1 MELRQVRYFVAVAE
15 ELHFGRAAGRVHV
28 AQPALSKQVMN
39 LEHELGAR
47 LLNRRGRKVE
57 LTEAGRVFLERARV
71 ILEGVAEA
79 ELATAR
85 AGRGETG
92 RLTVGF
98 TGMALYG
105 ATPRIVKAFGE
116 RHPGVD
122 IALREMN
129 TPAMTEAVLAKRVD
143 VGFMHPPVG
152 ESGEEL
158 AVERMMSEP
167 LIAALPEG
175 HPLSGLPEVPLG
187 RLAEE
192 RFVIVP
198 RDEGPELHDRI
209 MGTCHASGLS
219 PTVANRSAPS
229 QTTALGLVAA
239 GVGVS
244 LVWECM
250 RNLGRSGVVYR
261 PLAGQTPRLETALAW
276 RKDDPSP
283 ILASFLALASEF
295 ANDTESERLEAEPH
309 PDRTREA
316 VLST

>member
-1 MELRQVRYFVAVAE
+1 VELRQVRYFVAVAE
-15 ELHFGRAAGRVHV
+15 ELHFGRAAGRVRV

-39 LEHELGAR
+39 LERELGAR
-47 LLNRRGRKVE
+47 LLDRRGRKVE

-71 ILEGVAEA
+71 ILDQVVEA
-79 ELATAR
+79 ELAAAR
-85 AGRGETG
+85 AGSGEIG

-105 ATPRIVKAFGE
+105 VAPRIVKAFGD
-116 RHPGVD
+116 RYPGVD
-122 IALREMN
+122 LALREM
-129 TPAMTEAVLAKRVD
+129 TTHAMAEALLGRRVD
-143 VGFMHPPVG
+143 VGFLHPPV
-152 ESGEEL
+152 EEAAGEEL
-158 AVERMMSEP
+158 AVEGMTSEP
-167 LIAALPEG
+167 LSAALPED
-175 HPLSGLPEVPLG
+175 HALCGLPEVSIG

-198 RDEGPELHDRI
+198 RDEGPELHDQI

-219 PTVANRSAPS
+219 PAAANRNAPS
-229 QTTALGLVAA
+229 QTTALSLVAA

-261 PLAGQTPRLETALAW
+261 PLAGQTPQLKTALAW

-283 ILASFLALASEF
+283 TIATFLALAREF
-295 ANDTESERLEAEPH
+295 ATYTEGLKAEPY
-309 PDRTREA
+309 A
-316 VLST
+316 VEPGT

>member
-15 ELHFGRAAGRVHV
+15 ELHFGRAASRVHV

-39 LEHELGAR
+39 LERELGAQ
-47 LLNRRGRKVE
+47 LFDRRGRKVE
-57 LTEAGRVFLERARV
+57 LTEAGRVFLERALV

-79 ELATAR
+79 ELAAAR

-105 ATPRIVKAFGE
+105 AAPRIVKAFGE
-116 RHPGVD
+116 RHPGVGL
-122 IALREMN
+122 ALREMR
-129 TPAMTEAVLAKRVD
+129 TPDMVKALRDRRVD
-143 VGFMHPPVG
+143 VGFLHPPLR
-152 ESGEEL
+152 EEAGGAL
-158 AVERMMSEP
+158 ALEVMASEP
-167 LIAALPEG
+167 LIAALPED
-175 HPLSGLPEVPLG
+175 HELCDLPEVSLG

-198 RDEGPELHDRI
+198 RDEGPELHDRV
-209 MGTCHASGLS
+209 MGTCRASGLS
-219 PTVANRSAPS
+219 PAVANRNAPS

-250 RNLGRSGVVYR
+250 RDLGRSGVVYR

-276 RKDDPSP
+276 RPDASSP
-283 ILASFLALASEF
+283 VLAAFVALAREF
-295 ANDTESERLEAEPH
+295 AIGIEGPEAQPNAYR
-309 PDRTREA
+309 PRDVA
-316 VLST
+316 LST

>member
-15 ELHFGRAAGRVHV
+15 ELHFGWAARRVHV

-39 LEHELGAR
+39 LEHELGVR
-47 LLNRRGRKVE
+47 LLDRRGRKVE

-71 ILEGVAEA
+71 VLEGVAEA
-79 ELATAR
+79 ELAAAR
-85 AGRGETG
+85 AGSGETG

-105 ATPRIVKAFGE
+105 AIPGIVKAFGE
-116 RHPGVD
+116 RYPGVD
-122 IALREMN
+122 LALREMR
-129 TPAMTEAVLAKRVD
+129 TPAMTEALLGRRLD
-143 VGFMHPPVG
+143 IGFLHPPVG
-152 ESGEEL
+152 ETAGEAL
-158 AVERMMSEP
+158 AVEGITSEP
-167 LIAALPEG
+167 LIAAVPEG
-175 HPLSGLPEVPLG
+175 HELCGLPEVPLD

-209 MGTCHASGLS
+209 MGTCHVSGVS
-219 PTVANRSAPS
+219 PAVANRNAPS

-250 RNLGRSGVVYR
+250 RSLGRSGVVYR
-261 PLAGQTPRLETALAW
+261 PLVGQTPRMETALAW
-276 RKDDPSP
+276 LRDDPSP
-283 ILASFLALASEF
+283 VLALFLAL
-295 ANDTESERLEAEPH
+295 
-309 PDRTREA
+309 TRE
-316 VLST
+316 LKTTGSI

>member
-15 ELHFGRAAGRVHV
+15 ELHFGRAARRVHV

-39 LEHELGAR
+39 LERELGAR
-47 LLNRRGRKVE
+47 LLDRRGRKVE

-71 ILEGVAEA
+71 ILDQIGEA
-79 ELATAR
+79 GEEAAR
-85 AGRGETG
+85 AGRGEVG
-92 RLTVGF
+92 RLSVGF
-98 TGMALYG
+98 TGMTLYG
-105 ATPRIVKAFGE
+105 AVPRIVRAFGE
-116 RHPGVD
+116 RYPGVD
-122 IALREMN
+122 LALREMC
-129 TPAMTEAVLAKRVD
+129 TPTMTEGLLGRRVD
-143 VGFMHPPVG
+143 IGFLHPPVG
-152 ESGEEL
+152 EAVGKEL
-158 AVERMMSEP
+158 AVKGMMSEP
-167 LIAALPEG
+167 LIVALPED
-175 HPLSGLPEVPLG
+175 HALSGLPEVPLG

-209 MGTCHASGLS
+209 MSTCHASGLS
-219 PTVANRSAPS
+219 PAIANQNAPS

-276 RKDDPSP
+276 RRDDSSP
-283 ILASFLALASEF
+283 VLAAFLALVREVAGK
-295 ANDTESERLEAEPH
+295 TEGLETEPDA
-309 PDRTREA
+309 DRPRD
-316 VLST
+316 VLLST

>member
-15 ELHFGRAAGRVHV
+15 ELHFGRAAKRVHV

-39 LEHELGAR
+39 LERELGAR
-47 LLNRRGRKVE
+47 LLERRGRKVE
-57 LTEAGRVFLERARV
+57 LTEAGRVFLERALV

-85 AGRGETG
+85 AGSGEMG

-105 ATPRIVKAFGE
+105 VAPRIVKAFGE

-122 IALREMN
+122 LALREMR
-129 TPAMTEAVLAKRVD
+129 TPAMTEALLGKRLD
-143 VGFMHPPVG
+143 VGFLHPPVG
-152 ESGEEL
+152 AAGETL
-158 AVERMMSEP
+158 AFEGVTSEP

-175 HPLSGLPEVPLG
+175 HALCELPEVPLG

-219 PTVANRSAPS
+219 PSVANRNAPS

-244 LVWECM
+244 LVWESM

-276 RKDDPSP
+276 RSDDPSP
-283 ILASFLALASEF
+283 ILAAFLALAREF
-295 ANDTESERLEAEPH
+295 ATDAQGPEAKPRA
-309 PDRTREA
+309 DRTRGA
-316 VLST
+316 ISST

>member
-39 LEHELGAR
+39 LERELGAR
-47 LLNRRGRKVE
+47 LLARRGRKVE
-57 LTEAGRVFLERARV
+57 LTEAGRVFLERARI

-79 ELATAR
+79 ELAAAR
-85 AGRGETG
+85 AGSGETG

-105 ATPRIVKAFGE
+105 IAPRIVKAFGA
-116 RHPGVD
+116 RRPGVD
-122 IALREMN
+122 LTLREMS
-129 TPAMTEAVLAKRVD
+129 TPAMAEALLGRRVD
-143 VGFMHPPVG
+143 VGFLHPPMEEAAG
-152 ESGEEL
+152 EAL
-158 AVERMMSEP
+158 AVEGMMYEP
-167 LIAALPEG
+167 LIAALPDG
-175 HPLSGLPEVPLG
+175 HSLSELPEVPLD

-219 PTVANRSAPS
+219 PAVANRNAPS

-250 RNLGRSGVVYR
+250 RNLGRFGVVYR

-283 ILASFLALASEF
+283 ILAAFVALAGEF
-295 ANDTESERLEAEPH
+295 ANDTERLEAEPCA
-309 PDRTREA
+309 DRTRGEI
-316 VLST
+316 LST

>member
-15 ELHFGRAAGRVHV
+15 ELHFGRAARRVHV

-39 LEHELGAR
+39 LERELGAR
-47 LLNRRGRKVE
+47 LLARRGRKVE
-57 LTEAGRVFLERARV
+57 LTEAGRVFLERALV

-79 ELATAR
+79 ELAAAR
-85 AGRGETG
+85 AGSGETG

-105 ATPRIVKAFGE
+105 AAPRIVKAFGE
-116 RHPGVD
+116 RYPGVNL
-122 IALREMN
+122 ALREMG
-129 TPAMTEAVLAKRVD
+129 TSAMTEALLGRRLD
-143 VGFMHPPVG
+143 VGFLHPPVG
-152 ESGEEL
+152 EVETL
-158 AVERMMSEP
+158 AVEGMTSEP
-167 LIAALPEG
+167 LILALPED
-175 HPLSGLPEVPLG
+175 HVLSGLPEVPLD
-187 RLAEE
+187 RVAEE

-209 MGTCHASGLS
+209 MGTCRASGLS
-219 PTVANRSAPS
+219 PSVANRNAPS

-261 PLAGQTPRLETALAW
+261 PLAGETPHLETALAW
-276 RKDDPSP
+276 RPDDPSP
-283 ILASFLALASEF
+283 VLASFLSLAREF
-295 ANDTESERLEAEPH
+295 ATDTGGPKRSP
-309 PDRTREA
+309 TRI
-316 VLST
+316 